1 MNDNRTDPISDARIL
16 AAMQAVNPSLEV
28 LMADRLALRQDANR
42 TRAELESERQ
52 HAAELRRF
60 RELLIPRYIAA
71 AKTMTLTTATIGVI
85 ALAAAFF
92 TGLLEIKT
100 TASLFISLLLP
111 LWLVELAER
120 KFGRWEV
127 SSLAPGRIRF
137 RHAGSAA
144 EG

>member
-71 AKTMTLTTATIGVI
+71 AKTMTLTAATIGVI

-127 SSLAPGRIRF
+127 SLLAPGGIRF
-137 RHAGSAA
+137 RHAGSAT

>member
-1 MNDNRTDPISDARIL
+1 MNDNKADPITDARIL

-42 TRAELESERQ
+42 TRAELESERL

-71 AKTMTLTTATIGVI
+71 AKTTTLTAATIGVI

-127 SSLAPGRIRF
+127 SLLAPC
-137 RHAGSAA
+137 A
-144 EG
+144 

>member
-60 RELLIPRYIAA
+60 RDLLVPRYIAT
-71 AKTMTLTTATIGVI
+71 AKSITLTAATIGVI

-92 TGLLEIKT
+92 IGLLETKT
-100 TASLFISLLLP
+100 IASLFISLLLP

>member
-42 TRAELESERQ
+42 TRAELESERL

-60 RELLIPRYIAA
+60 RELLIPRYI
-71 AKTMTLTTATIGVI
+71 ATIGVI

-92 TGLLEIKT
+92 TGLLEIKP

-127 SSLAPGRIRF
+127 SLLAPGGIRF
-137 RHAGSAA
+137 RHAGSAT

>member
-71 AKTMTLTTATIGVI
+71 AKTMTLTAATIGVI

-92 TGLLEIKT
+92 TGLLEIKA

-127 SSLAPGRIRF
+127 LSLAPGGIKF

>member
-71 AKTMTLTTATIGVI
+71 AKTMTLTAATIGVI